1 MADRESNP
9 AFKRKPLGET
19 AYESEEEEQEEER
32 KKKSACV
39 KGKEKRKK
47 ERSSLVFVLVAG
59 RRASIGFLETP
70 LRNPETP

>member
-39 KGKEKRKK
+39 KGKEKKRRKERKK
-47 ERSSLVFVLVAG
+47 EAHSSLFSSLG
-59 RRASIGFLETP
+59 EG
-70 LRNPETP
+70 LRSDS